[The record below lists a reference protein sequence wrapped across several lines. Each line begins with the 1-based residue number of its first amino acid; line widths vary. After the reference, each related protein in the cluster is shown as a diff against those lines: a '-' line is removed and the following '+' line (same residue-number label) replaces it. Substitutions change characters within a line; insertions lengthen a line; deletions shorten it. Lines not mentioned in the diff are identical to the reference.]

1 MSENKN
7 GADGAAKSDAALED
21 KAAVEAVFAELSLK
35 KKKKKKP
42 KKDKKEKDK
51 KRDKKR
57 KKKREGSSSGEA
69 LEAAHVADLGATYS
83 YGLLLQRVYDE
94 MAERNPNFTEKK
106 KYRMVPPEVVR
117 IGPRTM
123 WVNFPDI
130 CKLMKRKP
138 EHVMQFALSEL
149 GTTGSVS
156 EARLIFKGS
165 FQQKNLESLLRK
177 YIAEYVQ
184 CHMCKS
190 PETRLERDPM
200 SRLYILSCS
209 SCGATRSV
217 NVISKGFHKSTRA
230 ERRKAAASAG
240 H

>member
-1 MSENKN
+1 MSDTK
-7 GADGAAKSDAALED
+7 DGAALDEDA
-21 KAAVEAVFAELSLK
+21 VNNIFADLKK

-42 KKDKKEKDK
+42 KKDKKSKDK
-51 KRDKKR
+51 KSKVKR
-57 KKKREGSSSGEA
+57 KKKKGVSAEHYEGNDGD
-69 LEAAHVADLGATYS
+69 AADSKTYG
-83 YGLLLQRVYDE
+83 YNLLLQRVYE
-94 MAERNPNFTEKK
+94 SMKERNPNFSERK

-177 YIAEYVQ
+177 YISEYVQ

-190 PETRLERDPM
+190 GET
-200 SRLYILSCS
+200 
-209 SCGATRSV
+209 
-217 NVISKGFHKSTRA
+217 K
-230 ERRKAAASAG
+230 
-240 H
+240 